1 MDMPPKS
8 PNEIK
13 RVPAGHGIGWLLQ
26 SLQLMRLQVSRLLFI
41 AVLMQVIL
49 GLTQIPLL
57 GLLVILAVPALSA
70 GILEAFHVIAQGG
83 RPAVALL
90 FRPLLSGAHS
100 SRLFAMGA
108 LMFLIGV
115 LVMSLLLSGSE
126 RLFDPELMARI
137 EQGDMDAL
145 AELDQES
152 VGRMAIA
159 FLAGIAISGTLSYF
173 TVPLIWFQNRKL
185 VPALVDGLKALLLN
199 WKPFLTLA
207 AVLAGV
213 LMLVGVLAGSLFTA
227 SASAGGMSVLV
238 MALVMLLLLA
248 FQLLLFGTQYCSF
261 RDIFELTPPGAP
273 PTEPDEGQLVA

>member
-1 MDMPPKS
+1 MDMPPK
-8 PNEIK
+8 PPKEIN
-13 RVPAGHGIGWLLQ
+13 RVPTGHGIAWLLQ

-41 AVLMQVIL
+41 AVLMQLIL

-90 FRPLLSGAHS
+90 FRPLLSGAHR

-108 LMFLIGV
+108 LMFLVGV
-115 LVMSLLLSGSE
+115 LVMSLALSGSE
-126 RLFDPELMARI
+126 ELLDPELLARI
-137 EQGDMDAL
+137 EQGDLDAL

-152 VGRMAIA
+152 VGRMALA

-173 TVPLIWFQNRKL
+173 TVPLIWFQDRKL
-185 VPALVDGLKALLLN
+185 LPSLVEGLKALLMN
-199 WKPFLTLA
+199 WKPFLALA
-207 AVLAGV
+207 AGLAGV
-213 LMLVGVLAGSLFTA
+213 LVLVGVLAGTLFSA
-227 SASAGGMSVLV
+227 AASAGALSVVV

-248 FQLLLFGTQYCSF
+248 FQLVLFGSQYCAF
-261 RDIFELTPPGAP
+261 RDIFELRPPGAP
-273 PTEPDEGQLVA
+273 PGTADEGQFVA